1 MLKKIFY
8 GFIVLF
14 LIIVGLL
21 AILIAQIWVSTNK
34 DIAKI
39 KDYRPSVASQ
49 ILDRKGRLI
58 ANIYDK
64 EFRFYARFEEIPP
77 RFIES
82 LLAVED
88 TLFFEH
94 GGINL
99 DAIMRAMIKNAKSGR
114 YTEGGSTLT
123 QQLVKNMVLTRE
135 KTLTRKLKEAIISI
149 RIEKVLSKE
158 EILER
163 YLNQTFFGHGY
174 YGVKTASLGY
184 FKKPL
189 DKLTLKEITML
200 VALPRAPSFYDPTKN
215 LEFSLSRA
223 NDILRRLYSL
233 GWISSNEL
241 KGALNE
247 VPIVYNQTSTQ
258 NTAPYVVDEVLK
270 QLDQLDGLKTQGYTI
285 KLTIDLD
292 YQRLALES
300 LRFGHQKILEKI
312 AKEKPKTNA
321 SNDDED
327 NLNASMIVTDTSTG
341 KILALVGGIDYKK
354 SAFNRATQAKRQF
367 GSAIKPFVYQIA
379 FDNGY
384 STTSKIPDT
393 ARNFENGNYSKNSE
407 QNHAWHP
414 SNYSRKFL
422 GLVTLQEA
430 LSHSLNLAT
439 INLSDQLGFEK
450 IYQSLSDMGFKN
462 LPKDLSIV
470 LGSFAISPIEAAEK
484 YSLFSNYG
492 TMLKPMLIESITD
505 QQNDVKTFTPIETKK
520 ITSKEQAFLTLSVLI
535 NAVENG
541 TGSLARIKGL
551 EIAGKTGTSNNN
563 IDAWFIGFTPTLQS
577 VIWFGRDDNTPI
589 GKGATGGGVVSAPV
603 YSYFM
608 RNILAIEPSLKRKF
622 DVPKGLRKEIVD
634 KIPYYSTPNSI
645 TPTPQKTDDGEEPL
659 LF

>member
-14 LIIVGLL
+14 LIIIGLL
-21 AILIAQIWVSTNK
+21 AILIAQVWVNTNK

-39 KDYRPSVASQ
+39 KDYRPGVASQ

-77 RFIES
+77 RFVES

-135 KTLTRKLKEAIISI
+135 KTLTRKLKEAIISL
-149 RIEKVLSKE
+149 RIEKILSKE

-241 KGALNE
+241 KSALNE

-258 NTAPYVVDEVLK
+258 NIAPYVVDEVLK

-321 SNDDED
+321 SNEDED

-341 KILALVGGIDYKK
+341 KILALVGGIDYTK

-414 SNYSRKFL
+414 SNYTRKFL

-470 LGSFAISPIEAAEK
+470 LGSFAISPIDAAEK

-492 TMLKPMLIESITD
+492 TMLKPMLIESITN
-505 QQNDVKTFTPIETKK
+505 QQNEVKTFMPMETKK
-520 ITSKEQAFLTLSVLI
+520 ITSKEQAFLTLSVLM

-589 GKGATGGGVVSAPV
+589 GKGATGGVVSAPV

-645 TPTPQKTDDGEEPL
+645 TPTPKRTDDSEERL

>member
-14 LIIVGLL
+14 LIIIGLL
-21 AILIAQIWVSTNK
+21 AILIAQVWVTTDK

-39 KDYRPSVASQ
+39 KDYRPGVASQ

-241 KGALNE
+241 KSALNE

-258 NTAPYVVDEVLK
+258 NIAPYVVDEVLK

-321 SNDDED
+321 SDEDED

-393 ARNFENGNYSKNSE
+393 ARNFENGNYGKNSA

-414 SNYSRKFL
+414 SNYTRKFL

-430 LSHSLNLAT
+430 LSHSLNLAM

-470 LGSFAISPIEAAEK
+470 LGSFTISPIDATEK

-492 TMLKPMLIESITD
+492 TMLKPMLIESITN
-505 QQNDVKTFTPIETKK
+505 QQNEVKTFTSIETKK
-520 ITSKEQAFLTLSVLI
+520 ITSKEQAFLTLSALMD
-535 NAVENG
+535 AVENG

-589 GKGATGGGVVSAPV
+589 GKGATGGVVSAPV

-645 TPTPQKTDDGEEPL
+645 TPTPKKTDDSEERL

>member
-14 LIIVGLL
+14 LIIIGLL
-21 AILIAQIWVSTNK
+21 AILIAQVWVTTDK

-39 KDYRPSVASQ
+39 KDYRPGVASQ

-99 DAIMRAMIKNAKSGR
+99 DAVMRAMIKNAKSGR

-135 KTLTRKLKEAIISI
+135 KTLTRKLKEAIISL

-258 NTAPYVVDEVLK
+258 NIAPYVVDEVLK

-321 SNDDED
+321 SNEDED

-393 ARNFENGNYSKNSE
+393 ARNFENGNYSKNSA

-470 LGSFAISPIEAAEK
+470 LGSFAISPIDAAEK

-492 TMLKPMLIESITD
+492 TMLKPMLIESITN
-505 QQNDVKTFTPIETKK
+505 QQNDVKTFTSMETKK
-520 ITSKEQAFLTLSVLI
+520 ITSKEQAFLTLSVLM

-541 TGSLARIKGL
+541 TGRLARIKGL
-551 EIAGKTGTSNNN
+551 EIAGKTGTSNNDV
-563 IDAWFIGFTPTLQS
+563 DAWFIGFTPTLQS

-589 GKGATGGGVVSAPV
+589 SKGATGGIVSAPV

-645 TPTPQKTDDGEEPL
+645 TPTPKRTDDSEERL

>member
-8 GFIVLF
+8 GFIVLV

-21 AILIAQIWVSTNK
+21 AILIAQVWVSTNK

-258 NTAPYVVDEVLK
+258 NIAPYVVDEVLK

-505 QQNDVKTFTPIETKK
+505 QQNDVKTFTPIKTKK
-520 ITSKEQAFLTLSVLI
+520 ITSKEQAFLTLSVLM

-589 GKGATGGGVVSAPV
+589 GKGATGGVVSAPV

>member
-14 LIIVGLL
+14 LIVVGLL
-21 AILIAQIWVSTNK
+21 AILIAQVWVSTNK

-258 NTAPYVVDEVLK
+258 NIAPYVVDEVLK

-321 SNDDED
+321 SNEDED

-520 ITSKEQAFLTLSVLI
+520 IISKEQAFLTLSVLM

-589 GKGATGGGVVSAPV
+589 GKGATGGVVSAPV

>member
-14 LIIVGLL
+14 LIIIGLL
-21 AILIAQIWVSTNK
+21 AILVAQVWVTTDK

-241 KGALNE
+241 KSALNE

-258 NTAPYVVDEVLK
+258 NIAPYVVDEVLK

-321 SNDDED
+321 SDEDED
-327 NLNASMIVTDTSTG
+327 NLNASMIVTETSTG

-393 ARNFENGNYSKNSE
+393 ARNFE
-407 QNHAWHP
+407 
-414 SNYSRKFL
+414 
-422 GLVTLQEA
+422 
-430 LSHSLNLAT
+430 
-439 INLSDQLGFEK
+439 
-450 IYQSLSDMGFKN
+450 
-462 LPKDLSIV
+462 
-470 LGSFAISPIEAAEK
+470 
-484 YSLFSNYG
+484 
-492 TMLKPMLIESITD
+492 
-505 QQNDVKTFTPIETKK
+505 
-520 ITSKEQAFLTLSVLI
+520 
-535 NAVENG
+535 
-541 TGSLARIKGL
+541 
-551 EIAGKTGTSNNN
+551 
-563 IDAWFIGFTPTLQS
+563 
-577 VIWFGRDDNTPI
+577 
-589 GKGATGGGVVSAPV
+589 
-603 YSYFM
+603 
-608 RNILAIEPSLKRKF
+608 
-622 DVPKGLRKEIVD
+622 
-634 KIPYYSTPNSI
+634 
-645 TPTPQKTDDGEEPL
+645 
-659 LF
+659 

>member
-21 AILIAQIWVSTNK
+21 AILIAQVWVSTNK

-233 GWISSNEL
+233 GWISSNEF
-241 KGALNE
+241 KSALNE

-258 NTAPYVVDEVLK
+258 NIAPYVVDEVLK

-312 AKEKPKTNA
+312 AKEEPKANA
-321 SNDDED
+321 SNEDED

-407 QNHAWHP
+407 HNHAWHP

-505 QQNDVKTFTPIETKK
+505 QQNDVKTFTSIETKK
-520 ITSKEQAFLTLSVLI
+520 ITSKEQAFLTLSVLM

-589 GKGATGGGVVSAPV
+589 GKGATGGVVSAPV

>member
-1 MLKKIFY
+1 MLKNIFY

-21 AILIAQIWVSTNK
+21 AILIAQVWVTTDK

-39 KDYRPSVASQ
+39 KDYRPGVASQ

-77 RFIES
+77 RFVES

-99 DAIMRAMIKNAKSGR
+99 DAIMRAMIRNAQSGR

-135 KTLTRKLKEAIISI
+135 KTLTRKLKEAIISL

-158 EILER
+158 DILER

-241 KGALNE
+241 KSALNE

-258 NTAPYVVDEVLK
+258 NIAPYVVDEVLK

-321 SNDDED
+321 SNEDED

-367 GSAIKPFVYQIA
+367 GSAIKPFLYQIA

-462 LPKDLSIV
+462 LPKDLSIA

-505 QQNDVKTFTPIETKK
+505 QQNNIKTFAPIETKK
-520 ITSKEQAFLTLSVLI
+520 ITSKEQAFLTLSALM

-551 EIAGKTGTSNNN
+551 EIAGKTGTSNNYV
-563 IDAWFIGFTPTLQS
+563 DAWFIGFTPTLQS

-589 GKGATGGGVVSAPV
+589 GKEAAGGVVSAPV

-645 TPTPQKTDDGEEPL
+645 TPTPKRTDDSEEPL

>member
-21 AILIAQIWVSTNK
+21 AILIAQVWVTTDK

-39 KDYRPSVASQ
+39 KDYRPGVASQ

-77 RFIES
+77 RFVES

-99 DAIMRAMIKNAKSGR
+99 DAIMRAMIRNAQSGR

-135 KTLTRKLKEAIISI
+135 KTLTRKLKEAIISL

-158 EILER
+158 DILER

-241 KGALNE
+241 KSALNE

-258 NTAPYVVDEVLK
+258 NIAPYVVDEVLK

-300 LRFGHQKILEKI
+300 LRFGHQKTLEKI

-321 SNDDED
+321 SNEYED

-393 ARNFENGNYSKNSE
+393 ARNFENDNYSKNSE

-492 TMLKPMLIESITD
+492 TMLKPMLIESIAN
-505 QQNDVKTFTPIETKK
+505 QQNEVKTFAPIETKK
-520 ITSKEQAFLTLSVLI
+520 ITTKEQAFLTLSALM

-551 EIAGKTGTSNNN
+551 EIAGKTGTSNND

-589 GKGATGGGVVSAPV
+589 GKGATGGVVSAPV

-608 RNILAIEPSLKRKF
+608 RNILSIEPSLKRKF

-645 TPTPQKTDDGEEPL
+645 TPTPKRTDDSEEPL